1 MRTLLLTAFLAAPSG
16 LAAQQRDIAPIVDRV
31 FSSWTAPGSPGCA
44 VGVAR
49 GGAVLLTKGY
59 GLADLESGRAI
70 SPETIFE
77 TGSVAKQFTATA
89 VVLLA
94 TDGKLNL
101 DDPVRK
107 YVPELP
113 DYGSPLTIRHLLT
126 HTSGLREWSALVG
139 VQGWPRGSRVHRQ
152 ADLLDVVTRQ
162 RSLNHKPG
170 EFYSYTNSGYGL
182 LFTVVERVSGQP
194 FATFTTDR
202 IFTPLGMSNTRW
214 RDDFTRVV
222 PGRAQAYSREDD
234 GWHLEM
240 PFENVVGPGGL
251 LTTVGD
257 LLKWNAAL
265 THRTPPLGAAVVD
278 SLSRRPKLTGVGGR
292 GRESEYALG
301 LVFTSYRGVP
311 EVSHGGATAAYRTFL
326 TRYPTEG
333 DLSIAVMCNAGNANG
348 AAYAHQIADS
358 LIAAFGPV
366 ALDTVPL
373 DTVRFARLVGGYRN
387 TRTHEPQLIR
397 PAMAPRFRSFPDGSF
412 YFINGRLRIYL
423 DSASTRTMRAI
434 SEDADTVL
442 WRYAGDGPWAPAAAD
457 KQAIAGA
464 YRSEEVGV
472 TFTVGFAGDTLTV
485 SPRAGDVAKFRPAYR
500 DGFVGQGVVWF
511 ERDARGR
518 VTALHYSQS
527 RVWDLKAAPLSKQQM
542 RDR

>member
-1 MRTLLLTAFLAAPSG
+1 MRTLLLSAFLAVPGA
-16 LAAQQRDIAPIVDRV
+16 LAAQQRDLAPIVDRV

-49 GGAVLLTKGY
+49 GAEVLLTKGY

-70 SPETIFE
+70 TAETIFE

-94 TDGKLNL
+94 TGGKLNL

-113 DYGSPLTIRHLLT
+113 DYGYPLTIRHLLT
-126 HTSGLREWSALVG
+126 HTSGLREWSTLVAL
-139 VQGWPRGSRVHRQ
+139 QGWPRGSRVHKQ
-152 ADLLDVVTRQ
+152 TDLLDVVTRQ
-162 RSLNHKPG
+162 RALNHKPG
-170 EFYSYTNSGYGL
+170 DFYSYTNSGYGL
-182 LFTVVERVSGQP
+182 LFTIVERASGQA
-194 FATFTTDR
+194 FAKFTTDR

-222 PGRAQAYSREDD
+222 PGRAQAYSREADE
-234 GWHLEM
+234 WHLDM

-265 THRTPPLGAAVVD
+265 TNKTLGAAVVD
-278 SLSRRPKLTGVGGR
+278 SLSRRPRLTGVGGQ
-292 GRESEYALG
+292 GRESDYAFG

-311 EVSHGGATAAYRTFL
+311 EVSHGGATAGYRTFL
-326 TRYPTEG
+326 ARYPTQGE
-333 DLSIAVMCNAGNANG
+333 LSIAVMCNAGNANTG
-348 AAYAHQIADS
+348 SYTHQIADS
-358 LIAAFGPV
+358 LIAAFPPV

-373 DTVRFARLVGGYRN
+373 DTVGFARLVGGYRN
-387 TRTHEPQLIR
+387 LRTQEPQLIR
-397 PAMAPRFRSFPDGSF
+397 PAMAPRFRSFRDGSF
-412 YFINGRLRIYL
+412 YFINGRLRIHL

-434 SEDADTVL
+434 SEDADTVV
-442 WRYAGDGPWAPAAAD
+442 WRYAGAEPWTPEAAD
-457 KQAIAGA
+457 RQAIAGA
-464 YRSEEVGV
+464 YRSDEVGV
-472 TFTVGFAGDTLTV
+472 TFTIGFAGDTLTV
-485 SPRAGDVAKFRPAYR
+485 SRRPGDAAKFRPAYR

-511 ERDARGR
+511 ERDRRGR
-518 VTALHYSQS
+518 VIALHYSQS
-527 RVWDLKAAPLSKQQM
+527 RVWDLKAAKLPP
-542 RDR
+542 R